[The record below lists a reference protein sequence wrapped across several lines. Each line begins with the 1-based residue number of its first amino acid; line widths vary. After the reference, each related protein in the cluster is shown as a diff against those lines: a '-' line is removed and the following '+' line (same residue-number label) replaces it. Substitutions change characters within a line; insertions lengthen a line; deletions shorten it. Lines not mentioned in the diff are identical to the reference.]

1 MSNCMPCNLE
11 NAGEERVI
19 YRDETWACEVPEG
32 YEVPG
37 WFALRL
43 RRHAEGWQEPTAEE
57 LAGFGP
63 LAQRIAAALQEA
75 TGAVG
80 TYFMSFGE
88 NYKHFHFL
96 LTARP
101 ADLAPEHRGGAIVG
115 LRAEKLD
122 IDASL
127 AVAAEARRLLTE
139 A

>member
-1 MSNCMPCNLE
+1 MSDCMPCDLE
-11 NAGEERVI
+11 NAADERVV
-19 YRDETWACEVPEG
+19 YRDDTWACEVPEG

-37 WFALRL
+37 WFVLRL
-43 RRHAEGWQEPTAEE
+43 RRHAEGWHEPTAEE

-63 LAQRIAAALQEA
+63 VAKRIVAALQQA

-101 ADLAPEHRGGAIVG
+101 ANLAPEHRGGAIVG
-115 LRAEKLD
+115 TRAENLD
-122 IDASL
+122 VDAAL
-127 AVAAEARRLLTE
+127 AVAAEARRLL
-139 A
+139 AA